1 MKFNHYFDQNGIEK
15 KDGEYKIN
23 EHKEKGNDGERDG
36 NQQITRSNKIP
47 RKTFDRATV
56 NNIKKLSF
64 EKKKKM
70 FILVDSM
77 IKNITGTA
85 ILSDHTGKI
94 RPHLG
99 ATSIYMWDYIKVELR
114 HQPDVIVLHCR
125 TNDISNEIN
134 TLKRLKTLLK
144 EIEGYDTHKK
154 HQVVISSLIKR
165 YDQDSM
171 KILKALMKKF
181 RVCAHP
187 KVCLLLRVAILI
199 NHIWIGVNCTFIEEV
214 RLSWQVTLRNL

>member
-1 MKFNHYFDQNGIEK
+1 MKFNHHFDRNGIEK

-77 IKNITGTA
+77 IKSITGTA

-99 ATSIYMWDYIKVELR
+99 ATSIYMCDYIKAELR

-187 KVCLLLRVAILI
+187 KVCLLLRIAILI
-199 NHIWIGVNCTFIEEV
+199 NHI
-214 RLSWQVTLRNL
+214 